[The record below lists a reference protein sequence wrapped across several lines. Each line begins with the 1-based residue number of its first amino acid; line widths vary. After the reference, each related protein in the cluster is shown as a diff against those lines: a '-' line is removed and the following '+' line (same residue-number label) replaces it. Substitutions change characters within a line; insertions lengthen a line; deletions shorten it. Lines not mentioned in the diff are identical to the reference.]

1 MTRFTIHTPA
11 DAPEGARDTLE
22 QVQQGYGFIPNVVG
36 IMGASPALVKAYTTL
51 SKLLGETNFTA
62 AEQQVA
68 ILSVSYANGCDYCMA
83 AHSMSAEKT
92 GVDAKVIEALRAG
105 QPLPD
110 ERLDAL
116 SRFIQ
121 ALVKKQG
128 WVDEG
133 DLKAFHDA
141 GFGQEH
147 VLDAIMAVGMKTLSN
162 YTNHIAQTPLDEVFA
177 DKEWK
182 KAS

>member
-1 MTRFTIHTPA
+1 MTEFSIHTA
-11 DAPEGARDTLE
+11 DSAPEGARETLQ
-22 QVQQGYGFIPNVVG
+22 QVEQGYGFIPNVVG
-36 IMGASPALVKAYTTL
+36 VMGGSPALVQAYATL
-51 SKLLGETNFTA
+51 SKLLGETNFSA
-62 AEQQVA
+62 EEQQIA

-92 GVDAKVIEALRAG
+92 GVDAKVIEALRSG

-116 SRFIQ
+116 RVFVQ

-128 WVDEG
+128 WVDEA